1 MSGFKPR
8 VGEVRRVRVV
18 VKPIIGVIMYQTSG
32 SKGQELVAQRMVKW
46 FLRLGYEAYL
56 ITSVYHDGNEVV
68 RRRTVETSLEGYVF
82 QEKDSVIGL
91 PTIRVDSYMAKWPPR
106 RIMFKNFVDVL
117 RRIGEDFSINSLI
130 THSTLWNGP
139 EDAAKYVMWRRML
152 TTFGLESGNIFYG
165 HMSHYQPPDP
175 NRYDVVER
183 TYRLTWNHMAFP
195 EIFKAAN
202 LVLCVTP
209 LEGEEMVRMGARPE
223 QIYVFPGGIDDD
235 EVADL
240 GAVDSS
246 DFRVKYR
253 IPDDAKIVAYLGT
266 VEERKNPLAV
276 VRVASMLRHRRDV
289 HFVIAGKPGD
299 QWDEVVRE
307 SRGLSNV
314 TLTGELSVEDKK
326 KLIKEAYVNII
337 MSKMEALGLTQLE
350 FMYGGVPVITSA
362 VYGQRWVVRDGV
374 DGIHVNGPDDIEGAA
389 KAVEKLLDN
398 PDERDRMSRN
408 ARERASQLLMSKIV
422 KELAVKIEEH
432 LR

>member
-1 MSGFKPR
+1 MSGDSR
-8 VGEVRRVRVV
+8 EEGEARGVMVAR
-18 VKPIIGVIMYQTSG
+18 PIIGVIMYQTSN

-56 ITSVYHDGNEVV
+56 ITSIYHDGNEVV
-68 RRRTVETSLEGYVF
+68 RRRAVETSLEGYVF
-82 QEKDSVIGL
+82 QEKDAIIGL
-91 PTIRVDSYMAKWPPR
+91 PTIRVDSYIAKWPPR

-117 RRIGEDFSINSLI
+117 RRISENFSVNALI

-139 EDAAKYVMWRRML
+139 EDTAKYVMWRRML
-152 TTFGLESGNIFYG
+152 MTFGLESNNVFFG

-175 NRYDVVER
+175 TRYDIAER
-183 TYRLTWNHMAFP
+183 TYRLAWNHMAFP

-202 LVLCVTP
+202 LILCVTP
-209 LEGEEMVRMGARPE
+209 IEGEEMVRMGARPE

-240 GAVDSS
+240 DSIDSS

-266 VEERKNPLAV
+266 IEERKNPLAV
-276 VRVASMLRHRRDV
+276 VRVAKMLRHRRDV

-299 QWDEVVRE
+299 QWDDVIRE
-307 SRGLSNV
+307 ARGLGNV

-326 KLIKEAYVNII
+326 KLIKETYVNII
-337 MSKMEALGLTQLE
+337 MSRMEALGLTQLE

-362 VYGQRWVVRDGV
+362 IYGQRWVVRNGI

-389 KAVEKLLDN
+389 KAVERLLDN
-398 PDERDRMSRN
+398 PGERDKMGRN
-408 ARERASQLLMSKIV
+408 ARERASQLLMSRLI
-422 KELAVKIEEH
+422 KELATKIEEY

>member
-1 MSGFKPR
+1 MAKP
-8 VGEVRRVRVV
+8 V
-18 VKPIIGVIMYQTSG
+18 IGVVMYQTSN

-56 ITSVYHDGNEVV
+56 ITSIYHDGNEVV
-68 RRRTVETSLEGYVF
+68 KRRVVETSLEGYVF
-82 QEKDSVIGL
+82 QEKDHVINL
-91 PTIRVDSYMAKWPPR
+91 PTIRVDSYIAKWPPR

-117 RRIGEDFSINSLI
+117 RRISENFGINSLI

-152 TTFGLESGNIFYG
+152 RAFGLENADVFFA

-175 NRYDVVER
+175 ARYDVIER
-183 TYRLTWNHMAFP
+183 AYRLAWNHTVFP

-202 LVLCVTP
+202 LILCVTP
-209 LEGEEMVRMGARPE
+209 LEGEEMIRMGARPE

-235 EVADL
+235 EVSDL
-240 GAVDSS
+240 DAIDSS
-246 DFRVKYR
+246 DFRVRYG
-253 IPDDAKIVAYLGT
+253 IPDNAKIIAYLGT

-276 VRVASMLRHRRDV
+276 VRVAKLLRNRRDV
-289 HFVIAGKPGD
+289 HFVIAGRPGD
-299 QWDEVVRE
+299 QWDDVVRE
-307 SRGLSNV
+307 SSGLTNV

-326 KLIKEAYVNII
+326 KLIKEAYANII

-374 DGIHVNGPDDIEGAA
+374 DGIHVNGPNDIEGAA
-389 KAVEKLLDN
+389 KAVERLLDN
-398 PDERDRMSRN
+398 PDERDRMGRN
-408 ARERASQLLMSKIV
+408 ARERARQFLMSKLIR
-422 KELAVKIEEH
+422 ELAGVIEDFMH
-432 LR
+432 

>member
-1 MSGFKPR
+1 
-8 VGEVRRVRVV
+8 
-18 VKPIIGVIMYQTSG
+18 MYQTSG

>member
-1 MSGFKPR
+1 VAH
-8 VGEVRRVRVV
+8 VGIVRRVGVV
-18 VKPIIGVIMYQTSG
+18 TKPVIGVIMYQTSN

-46 FLRLGYEAYL
+46 FLRLGYESYL
-56 ITSVYHDGNEVV
+56 ITSIYHDGNEVI
-68 RRRTVETSLEGYVF
+68 RRRIVETSLEGYVF
-82 QEKDSVIGL
+82 QEKDRTINL
-91 PTIRVDSYMAKWPPR
+91 PTIRVDSYTAKWPPR

-117 RRIGEDFSINSLI
+117 RRISDNFGINSLI

-139 EDAAKYVMWRRML
+139 EDTAKYVMWRRML
-152 TTFGLESGNIFYG
+152 TTFGLEGGNVFFA

-175 NRYDVVER
+175 TRYDVVER

-202 LVLCVTP
+202 LILCVTP
-209 LEGEEMVRMGARPE
+209 IEGEEMVRMGARPE

-235 EVADL
+235 EVLDL
-240 GAVDSS
+240 NAVDSS

-253 IPDDAKIVAYLGT
+253 IPDNAKIVAYLGT

-276 VRVASMLRHRRDV
+276 VQVAKLLRSRKDV

-326 KLIKEAYVNII
+326 KLIKEAYANII

-362 VYGQRWVVRDGV
+362 VYGQKWVVRDGI
-374 DGIHVNGPDDIEGAA
+374 DGIHVNGPDDVEGAA
-389 KAVEKLLDN
+389 KAVERLLNN
-398 PDERDRMSRN
+398 PDERDRMGRN
-408 ARERASQLLMSKIV
+408 ARERAEQFLMSKIV
-422 KELAVKIEEH
+422 RELAGKIEGY
-432 LR
+432 LQ

>member
-1 MSGFKPR
+1 MAH
-8 VGEVRRVRVV
+8 VGIVRRVRVV
-18 VKPIIGVIMYQTSG
+18 TKPVIGVIMYQTSN

-46 FLRLGYEAYL
+46 FLRLGYESYL
-56 ITSVYHDGNEVV
+56 ITSIYHDGNEVI
-68 RRRTVETSLEGYVF
+68 RRRIVETSLEGYVF
-82 QEKDSVIGL
+82 QEKDRVINL
-91 PTIRVDSYMAKWPPR
+91 PTIRVDSYTAKWPPR

-117 RRIGEDFSINSLI
+117 RRISDNFGINSLI

-139 EDAAKYVMWRRML
+139 EDTAKYVMWRRML
-152 TTFGLESGNIFYG
+152 ITFGLEGGNVFFA

-175 NRYDVVER
+175 TRYDVVER

-202 LVLCVTP
+202 LILCVTP
-209 LEGEEMVRMGARPE
+209 IEGEEMVRMGARPE

-235 EVADL
+235 EVLDL
-240 GAVDSS
+240 NAVDSS

-253 IPDDAKIVAYLGT
+253 IPDNAKIVAYLGT

-276 VRVASMLRHRRDV
+276 VQVAKLLRSRKDV

-307 SRGLSNV
+307 SRGLGNV

-326 KLIKEAYVNII
+326 KLIKEAYANII

-362 VYGQRWVVRDGV
+362 VYGQKWVVRDGI
-374 DGIHVNGPDDIEGAA
+374 DGIHVNGPDDVEGAA
-389 KAVEKLLDN
+389 KAVERLLDN
-398 PDERDRMSRN
+398 PDERDRMGRN
-408 ARERASQLLMSKIV
+408 ARERAGQFLMSKIV
-422 KELAVKIEEH
+422 RELAGKIEGY
-432 LR
+432 LQ

>member
-1 MSGFKPR
+1 VAH
-8 VGEVRRVRVV
+8 VGIVRRVGVV
-18 VKPIIGVIMYQTSG
+18 AKPVIGVIMYQTSN

-46 FLRLGYEAYL
+46 FLRLGYESYL
-56 ITSVYHDGNEVV
+56 ITSIYHDGNEVI
-68 RRRTVETSLEGYVF
+68 RRRIVETSLEGYVF
-82 QEKDSVIGL
+82 QEKDRAINL
-91 PTIRVDSYMAKWPPR
+91 PTIRVDSYTAKWPPR

-117 RRIGEDFSINSLI
+117 RRISDNFGINSLI

-139 EDAAKYVMWRRML
+139 EDTAKYVMWRRML
-152 TTFGLESGNIFYG
+152 TTFGLEGGNVFFA

-175 NRYDVVER
+175 TRYDVVER

-202 LVLCVTP
+202 LILCVTP
-209 LEGEEMVRMGARPE
+209 IEGEEMVRMGARPE

-235 EVADL
+235 EVLDL
-240 GAVDSS
+240 NAVDSS

-253 IPDDAKIVAYLGT
+253 IPDNAKIVAYLGT

-276 VRVASMLRHRRDV
+276 VQVAKLLRSRKDV

-326 KLIKEAYVNII
+326 KLIKEAYANII

-362 VYGQRWVVRDGV
+362 VYGQKWVVRDGI
-374 DGIHVNGPDDIEGAA
+374 DGIHVNGPDDVEGAA
-389 KAVEKLLDN
+389 KAVERLLDN
-398 PDERDRMSRN
+398 PDERDRMGRN
-408 ARERASQLLMSKIV
+408 ARERAEQFLMSKIV
-422 KELAVKIEEH
+422 RELAGKIEGS
-432 LR
+432 LQ

>member
-1 MSGFKPR
+1 MR
-8 VGEVRRVRVV
+8 EVGVV
-18 VKPIIGVIMYQTSG
+18 VKPIVGVIMYQTSY

-68 RRRTVETSLEGYVF
+68 KRRAVETSLEGYIF
-82 QEKDSVIGL
+82 QEKDNVIGL

-106 RIMFKNFVDVL
+106 RIMFKNFIDVL
-117 RRIGEDFSINSLI
+117 RRISDNFGINSLI

-139 EDAAKYVMWRRML
+139 EETSKYVMWRRML
-152 TTFGLESGNIFYG
+152 TTLGLEGSGVFFG

-175 NRYDVVER
+175 TRYDIVER
-183 TYRLTWNHMAFP
+183 SYRLAWNHVAFP
-195 EIFKAAN
+195 EVFKAAN

-209 LEGEEMVRMGARPE
+209 LEGEEMIRMGARPE

-240 GAVDSS
+240 SVVDSS

-253 IPDDAKIVAYLGT
+253 IPDDVKIVAYLGT

-276 VRVASMLRHRRDV
+276 VRVARMLRHRRDV

-299 QWDEVVRE
+299 QWDEVVNEARD
-307 SRGLSNV
+307 LSNV
-314 TLTGELSVEDKK
+314 TLTGELSIEDKK

-362 VYGQRWVVRDGV
+362 VYGQKWVVRNGV
-374 DGIHVNGPDDIEGAA
+374 DGIHVNGPDDVEGAA
-389 KAVEKLLDN
+389 KAVERLLDN
-398 PDERDRMSRN
+398 PEERDRMGRN
-408 ARERASQLLMSKIV
+408 ARERASQLLMSKLI
-422 KELAVKIEEH
+422 KELAVKIEEY

>member
-8 VGEVRRVRVV
+8 VRKVRVV
-18 VKPIIGVIMYQTSG
+18 VKPIIGIIMYQTSG

-56 ITSVYHDGNEVV
+56 ITSIYHDGNEVV
-68 RRRTVETSLEGYVF
+68 RRRIVETSLEGYVF
-82 QEKDSVIGL
+82 QEKDVAISL

-117 RRIGEDFSINSLI
+117 RRIGENFSINSLI

-139 EDAAKYVMWRRML
+139 EDTAKYVMWRRML
-152 TTFGLESGNIFYG
+152 KTFSLENSNVFFG

-175 NRYDVVER
+175 TRYDVAER

-202 LVLCVTP
+202 LILCVTP
-209 LEGEEMVRMGARPE
+209 LEGEEMIRMGARPE

-240 GAVDSS
+240 GVVDSS

-253 IPDDAKIVAYLGT
+253 IPDNVKIVAYLGT

-276 VRVASMLRHRRDV
+276 ARVAKMLRHRRDV
-289 HFVIAGKPGD
+289 HFVIAGKSGD
-299 QWDEVVRE
+299 QWDDVINET
-307 SRGLSNV
+307 RGLDNV

-326 KLIKEAYVNII
+326 KLIKEAYLNII

-362 VYGQRWVVRDGV
+362 IYGQRWVVRNGV
-374 DGIHVNGPDDIEGAA
+374 DGIHVNGPDDVEGAA
-389 KAVEKLLDN
+389 KAVERLLDN
-398 PDERDRMSRN
+398 PEERDRMGRN
-408 ARERASQLLMSKIV
+408 ARERASQLLMSKLV
-422 KELAVKIEEH
+422 KELAVKIEEYLH
-432 LR
+432 